1 MLAMSRKAFGAWCT
15 RSVSDLPS
23 PLDWPGRQQM
33 YMSIW
38 PKGGKDNK
46 VMIAPKGVFSLL
58 SGVLAK
64 GLMEHII

>member
-1 MLAMSRKAFGAWCT
+1 M
-15 RSVSDLPS
+15 D
-23 PLDWPGRQQM
+23 
-33 YMSIW
+33 MSIW

-64 GLMEHII
+64 RFNGAHNLIWAFRWILEL